1 MAKRQR
7 ELKAD
12 YKREPR
18 PMGVYAVRNAV
29 THVAFV
35 GTATDLPGILNR
47 HRFELKLGG
56 HRNSELAKTYKE
68 SGPDAFVFE
77 VLDTLEPGDK
87 TSSELAA
94 DLATLLELRMEHGLK
109 TEDGHIVRLLPM
121 Y

>member
-1 MAKRQR
+1 MKKQR

-18 PMGVYAVRNAV
+18 PMGVYAVRNIA
-29 THVAFV
+29 THVAYV

-56 HRNSELAKTYKE
+56 HRNSELAKAHKE
-68 SGPDAFVFE
+68 YGPEAFVFE
-77 VLDTLEPGDK
+77 VLDVLEPRD
-87 TSSELAA
+87 ELLA
-94 DLATLLELRMEHGLK
+94 DRAKELETLLALRMEQGLRA
-109 TEDGHIVRLLPM
+109 EDGGVVQLIPM

>member
-1 MAKRQR
+1 MVKRQR

-18 PMGVYAVRNAV
+18 PTGVYAVRNIV

-56 HRNSELAKTYKE
+56 HRNSELAAAYKE
-68 SGPDAFVFE
+68 FGPDAFVFE

-87 TSSELAA
+87 APA
-94 DLATLLELRMEHGLK
+94 DLAAELVTLLELRMEQGLR
-109 TEDGHIVRLLPM
+109 TEDGTTVRLLPM

>member
-1 MAKRQR
+1 LSKKQR

-18 PMGVYAVRNAV
+18 PTGVYAVRNIV

-35 GTATDLPGILNR
+35 GTSTDLPGILNR

-56 HRNSELAKTYKE
+56 HRNTELAKAHKE
-68 SGPDAFVFE
+68 FGPEAFVFE
-77 VLDTLEPGDK
+77 VLDTLEPRDK
-87 TSSELAA
+87 VPSDLVAEL
-94 DLATLLELRMEHGLK
+94 DILLELRMEQGLK
-109 TEDGHIVRLLPM
+109 TKDGENVRLVPM